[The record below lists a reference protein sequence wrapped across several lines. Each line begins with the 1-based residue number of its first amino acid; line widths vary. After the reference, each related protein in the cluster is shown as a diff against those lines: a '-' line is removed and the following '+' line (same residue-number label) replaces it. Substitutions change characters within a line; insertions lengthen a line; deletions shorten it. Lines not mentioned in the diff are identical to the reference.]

1 MTKTTAFIPVLGVA
15 VAGGLVLAPNV
26 AVAKTATQTQI
37 LSTSHVG
44 GGDTG
49 TREGQGV
56 VGSVTPAPS
65 AGEKIVVKYFKR
77 RNGNWNLRGTHRP
90 KTDGEGSFQT
100 AFRPSAKHG
109 TCKVTAHYRG
119 DDTYDAS
126 RDKVI
131 IDCATGA
138 LKR

>member
-1 MTKTTAFIPVLGVA
+1 MTDA
-15 VAGGLVLAPNV
+15 VARGLVLAPNV

-56 VGSVTPAPS
+56 VGSVTPAPP
-65 AGEKIVVKYFKR
+65 AGEKVVVKYFKR
-77 RNGNWNLRGTHRP
+77 HNGVWNLRGKHRP

-100 AFRPSAKHG
+100 AFRPAAKHG
-109 TCKVTAHYRG
+109 TCKVTARYRG

-131 IDCATGA
+131 IDCATGQ